1 MTVRSS
7 RLPSPYDQVDATIVD
22 ALKAEGRMSV
32 PVLAELVGVS
42 RATAYSRFDRLVA
55 DGVISGFRAVV
66 PPAKAG
72 LSVAALVL
80 INGEQGLWSETLQR
94 LREIAGVEW
103 VGLTAGVFDFVA
115 LVRAADLTELRDVV
129 LRSLRDIPGLNST
142 QTAIIL
148 DEEGV
153 LA

>member
-7 RLPSPYDQVDATIVD
+7 RLPYPYDQVDATIVD

-80 INGEQGLWSETLQR
+80 INGEQGLWSETLQQ
-94 LREIAGVEW
+94 LQEIAGVEW

>member
-1 MTVRSS
+1 MTIRSS
-7 RLPSPYDQVDATIVD
+7 RLPYPYDQVDATIVD
-22 ALKAEGRMSV
+22 ALKVEGRMSV
-32 PVLAELVGVS
+32 PVLADRVGVS
-42 RATAYSRFDRLVA
+42 RATAYARFDRLVA

-66 PPAKAG
+66 SPAKAG

-80 INGEQGLWSETLQR
+80 INGEQGLWSETLQQ

-103 VGLTAGVFDFVA
+103 VGLSAGVFDFVA